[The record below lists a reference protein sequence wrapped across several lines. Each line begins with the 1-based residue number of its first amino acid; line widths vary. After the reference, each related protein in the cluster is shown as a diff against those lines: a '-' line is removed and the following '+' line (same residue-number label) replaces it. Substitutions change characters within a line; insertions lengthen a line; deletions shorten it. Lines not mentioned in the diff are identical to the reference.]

1 MSDESLMK
9 VSRVRLASYDA
20 DFEEA
25 RALGRALVDWQLK
38 VYPELREPILAYYD
52 PVDFEQT
59 LAALPIVHARPKG
72 AVLLA
77 DLGGPAVGCVMY
89 LEMEPGI
96 AEVKRLFVDETGRGH
111 GLGRTLLETMFVQ
124 MQRDG
129 YQKAR
134 FISGR
139 YLNHARKLYESLGF
153 AEIPLPLDYPDEFR
167 ELDYFME
174 RTL

>member
-1 MSDESLMK
+1 MK
-9 VSRVRLASYDA
+9 VSCVCLASSAA

-25 RALGRALVDWQLK
+25 RALGRAWVDWQLK

-52 PVDFEQT
+52 PVDYEQT
-59 LAALPIVHARPKG
+59 LSALPVVHARPKG

-96 AEVKRLFVDETGRGH
+96 AEVKRLFVDESGRGY
-111 GLGRTLLETMFVQ
+111 GLGRMLLEAMFVQ
-124 MQRDG
+124 MRGDS

-134 FISGR
+134 FSSGR
-139 YLNHARKLYESLGF
+139 YLSHARRLYESMGF
-153 AEIPLPLDYPDEFR
+153 AEVPLPLDYPAEFR

-174 RTL
+174 RSL